1 MRTGQVFIS
10 HTSDMARFPEHRPF
24 VQAALDAVGRAG
36 MAPVDMR
43 HFAARDGS
51 PAEYCRQRVRECEI
65 YVAVVGFQYGSPVHG
80 EDVSYTELE
89 FRSASLE
96 GLPRL
101 VFLLDEAACPL
112 AFRDADR
119 RLVDGFRQQLRDA
132 GLIVRSFTSG
142 DGLELEIFHALS
154 ELARPERDRNAF
166 PSQWPDPA
174 GAHATTVAPQIW
186 NVPNRNADFTG
197 REAILER
204 LHEELTG
211 DGTAVVLA
219 RAVYGLGGVGKT
231 QVALEYA
238 YRFQGDYHLIW
249 WINAEQPLEISLAL
263 TELAGRLGLQIS
275 DNAAEAAAATL
286 EQLRRDRSGR
296 WLLIFDNAEDPE
308 DLAPFLP
315 TGSGHILITSR
326 NQAWTR
332 YAEPVELDVFSR
344 QESLAHLTH
353 HVPGL
358 AAGDAIRV
366 SMAVGHLPLAIEQ
379 AAAWLA
385 ETGMPAALYAEWL
398 ETQATST
405 LALNKPLDY
414 AKPVVAAWNL
424 SIDRLKQESPASVR
438 LLQILAFCSPDSI
451 SATLLYSDAMLG
463 CLLPYDKLLT
473 QKLMIGRVLREIS
486 RYALVRVEQGT
497 ESVQIHR
504 LVQAVIRSQ
513 MSEEEQVGARHEVHK
528 ILTGARPRQGETDDP
543 ANWSTYD
550 IIWPHL
556 GPSVAEECDYPPTR
570 QLLIDWVRYQWK
582 HGEFEAALTLARRL
596 QDVWTSGLGP
606 DHQQTLH
613 LQFQI
618 ANILRSQG
626 RFSDARDLD
635 MYVLERQRAV
645 LGPDHPHALITANG
659 LGADLRALG
668 EFSEAPASER
678 ATYERFKDQF
688 GEDYPRTLVAAHNL
702 GCALRLAGDCFTA
715 RSLDEDTLTRQ
726 RTVLGKDHPST
737 LLSAASLALDLRLG
751 GLLRGSVDLLRETW
765 ANCQRVLGDDMLDTL
780 STAASLTVSL
790 RKAGEQPEAMRLAQ
804 ETYERYTRRYGVRA
818 PDALPCALGVAW
830 DYATVGDLPQALA
843 LMTDVRDAYQAN
855 LGDDHPNTLV
865 AANNLACLLRQGHQL
880 PEATALL
887 DDTLGRLRRKLGDRH
902 PLTLSCAVNLANCHG
917 DAGNPGQAEV
927 LERQTV
933 PLLRETLGLTH
944 PDTLAGEANLAVS
957 LHQAGQR
964 ENAGL
969 LRARVLDQLGRV
981 LGPQHPD
988 VALLRDWRRI
998 DLALEVLPI

>member
-1 MRTGQVFIS
+1 
-10 HTSDMARFPEHRPF
+10 MARFPEERTF
-24 VQAALDAVGRAG
+24 VQAALDGVGRAG
-36 MAPVDMR
+36 LAPVDMR
-43 HFAARDGS
+43 HFPARDGS

-65 YVAVVGFQYGSPVHG
+65 YVAVVGFQYGSLVHG

-101 VFLLDEAACPL
+101 VFLLDETACPL

-119 RLVDGFRQQLRDA
+119 RLVDRFRQQLRDA

-142 DGLELEIFHALS
+142 DNLELEIFHALS

-174 GAHATTVAPQIW
+174 GAHTATVAPQIW

-204 LHEELTG
+204 LHEELAG

-231 QVALEYA
+231 QIALEYA
-238 YRFQGDYHLIW
+238 HRFQGDYHLIW

-263 TELAGRLGLQIS
+263 TELAGRLRLQTS

-358 AAGDAIRV
+358 AAEDAIRV
-366 SMAVGHLPLAIEQ
+366 STAVGHLPLAIEQ

-398 ETQATST
+398 ETQATTT
-405 LALNKPLDY
+405 LGLNKPLDY
-414 AKPVVAAWNL
+414 AKPVAAAWNL
-424 SIDRLKQESPASVR
+424 SIDRLRQRSPASVR
-438 LLQILAFCSPDSI
+438 LLQILAFFSPGPI
-451 SATLLYSDAMLG
+451 SEKLLYSDAMVN
-463 CLLPYDKLLT
+463 CLLPYDEALSKPMLSRV
-473 QKLMIGRVLREIS
+473 IGEIS
-486 RYALVRVEQGT
+486 RFALVRVDH
-497 ESVQIHR
+497 SSNPVQIHR
-504 LVQAVIRSQ
+504 LVQVVIRSQ
-513 MSEEEQVGARHEVHK
+513 MTDEEQAETRHRVHE
-528 ILTGARPRQGETDDP
+528 ILAGARPRQGETDDP

-556 GPSVAEECDYPPTR
+556 GPSVADECDYPPTR

-582 HGEFEAALTLARRL
+582 HGEFEAALVLARRL
-596 QDVWTSGLGP
+596 QEVWTNGLGP

-635 MYVLERQRAV
+635 THVLERQREV
-645 LGPDHPHALITANG
+645 LGTDHLHALMTANG

-668 EFSEAPASER
+668 DFQASLTLDQK
-678 ATYERFKDQF
+678 TYETLREQF
-688 GEDYPRTLVAAHNL
+688 GEDHPRTLMAAHNL
-702 GCALRLAGDCFTA
+702 ACSLRLMGDFSGA
-715 RSLDEDTLTRQ
+715 RALGQETLHRRHQ
-726 RTVLGKDHPST
+726 VLGREHPYS
-737 LLSAASLALDLRLG
+737 LYSAADLALDLRAAG
-751 GLLRGSVDLLRETW
+751 AFGESADLLRDTW
-765 ANCQRVLGDDMLDTL
+765 EHYKEVLGDEMLDTL
-780 STAASLTVSL
+780 RTAASLAASL
-790 RKAGEQPEAMRLAQ
+790 RKAGEQSEAMALAQ
-804 ETYERYTRRYGVRA
+804 DTYERYGRRYGLTV
-818 PDALPCALGVAW
+818 PDALSCALGLAW
-830 DYATVGDLPQALA
+830 DYAAVDDLPRALA
-843 LMTDVRDAYQAN
+843 LVTEVKDTYQAG
-855 LGDDHPNTLV
+855 LGTDHPNTLV
-865 AANNLACLLRQGHQL
+865 AANNLACLLRRGNQV
-880 PEATALL
+880 PAATALL
-887 DDTLGRLRRKLGDRH
+887 DDTRGRLRRKLGDRH
-902 PLTLSCAVNLANCHG
+902 PLTLLCAVNLANCHG
-917 DAGNPGQAEV
+917 DSENLERAEA

-933 PLLRETLGLTH
+933 PLLREALGPAH
-944 PDTLAGEANLAVS
+944 PDTLACEAGLAVS
-957 LHQAGQR
+957 LRQAGQR

-969 LRARVLDQLGRV
+969 LRARVLGQFGRL
-981 LGPQHPD
+981 LGPRHPD
-988 VALLRDWRRI
+988 VTLLRAWQRI

>member
-36 MAPVDMR
+36 MAPVNMR
-43 HFAARDGS
+43 HFAARDGN

-65 YVAVVGFQYGSPVHG
+65 YVAVVGFQYGSLVHG

-101 VFLLDEAACPL
+101 VFLLDETACPL

-119 RLVDGFRQQLRDA
+119 RLVDRFRQQLRDA

-142 DGLELEIFHALS
+142 DRLELEIFHALS

-204 LHEELTG
+204 LHEELAG

-231 QVALEYA
+231 QIALEYA
-238 YRFQGDYHLIW
+238 HRFQGDYHLIW

-263 TELAGRLGLQIS
+263 TELAGRLGLQTS

-332 YAEPVELDVFSR
+332 YAEPVELDVFSQ
-344 QESLAHLTH
+344 QESVVHLMR
-353 HVPGL
+353 HVSGL
-358 AAGDAIRV
+358 ESRDASRV
-366 SMAVGHLPLAIEQ
+366 ADAVGNLPLAIEQ

-385 ETGMPAALYAEWL
+385 ETGISASRYTEWL
-398 ETQATST
+398 ETQATTT
-405 LALNKPLDY
+405 LGLNKPLDY
-414 AKPVVAAWNL
+414 AKPVAAAWNL
-424 SIDRLKQESPASVR
+424 SIDRLRQRSPASVR
-438 LLQILAFCSPDSI
+438 LLQILAFFSPGPI
-451 SATLLYSDAMLG
+451 SEKLLYSDAMVN
-463 CLLPYDKLLT
+463 CLLPYDEALSKPMLSRV
-473 QKLMIGRVLREIS
+473 IGEIS
-486 RYALVRVEQGT
+486 RFALVRVDQ
-497 ESVQIHR
+497 SSNPVQIHR
-504 LVQAVIRSQ
+504 LVQVVIRSQ
-513 MSEEEQVGARHEVHK
+513 MTDEEQIETRHRVHE
-528 ILTGARPRQGETDDP
+528 ILAGARPSHGETDDP
-543 ANWSTYD
+543 ANWLTYD

-556 GPSVAEECDYPPTR
+556 GPSVADECDYPPTR

-582 HGEFEAALTLARRL
+582 HGEFEAALVLARRL
-596 QDVWTSGLGP
+596 QEVWTNGLGP

-635 MYVLERQRAV
+635 THVLERQREV
-645 LGPDHPHALITANG
+645 LGTDHLHALMTANG

-668 EFSEAPASER
+668 DFQASLSLDQK
-678 ATYERFKDQF
+678 TYETLREQF
-688 GEDYPRTLVAAHNL
+688 GEDHPRTLVAAHNL
-702 GCALRLAGDCFTA
+702 ACSLRLMGDFSGA
-715 RSLDEDTLTRQ
+715 RALGQETLHR
-726 RTVLGKDHPST
+726 RHRVLGREHPYS
-737 LLSAASLALDLRLG
+737 LYSAADLALDLRAVG
-751 GLLRGSVDLLRETW
+751 AFRESADLLRDTW
-765 ANCQRVLGDDMLDTL
+765 EHYKEVLGDEMLDTL
-780 STAASLTVSL
+780 RTAASLAASL
-790 RKAGEQPEAMRLAQ
+790 RKAGEQSEAMAMAQ
-804 ETYERYTRRYGVRA
+804 DTYERYGRRYGLTV
-818 PDALPCALGVAW
+818 PDALSCALGLAW
-830 DYATVGDLPQALA
+830 DYAAADDLPRALA
-843 LMTDVRDAYQAN
+843 LVTEVKDTYQAG
-855 LGDDHPNTLV
+855 LGTDHPNTLV
-865 AANNLACLLRQGHQL
+865 AANNLACLLRRGNQV
-880 PEATALL
+880 PAATALL
-887 DDTLGRLRRKLGDRH
+887 DDTRGRLRRKLGDRH
-902 PLTLSCAVNLANCHG
+902 PLTLLCAVNLANCHG
-917 DAGNPGQAEV
+917 DSENLERAEA

-933 PLLRETLGLTH
+933 PLLREVLGPAH
-944 PDTLAGEANLAVS
+944 PDTLACEAGLAVS
-957 LHQAGQR
+957 LRQAGQR

-969 LRARVLDQLGRV
+969 LRARILDQFGRL
-981 LGPQHPD
+981 LGPRHPD
-988 VALLRDWRRI
+988 VTLLRAWQRI